1 LEIQTQTTSSGGQDE
16 DLIWRVWIIES
27 RQQCLSIVCFGGT
40 VKTTELPASM
50 AKEIG
55 NESHDFRH
63 LEEDQHLLISAFFFI
78 R

>member
-1 LEIQTQTTSSGGQDE
+1 LEIQTQTTSSGGKNE
-16 DLIWRVWIIES
+16 YLIWRIWIVES
-27 RQQCLSIVCFGGT
+27 RQQSLSIVCFSGT

-50 AKEIG
+50 TKEIG

-63 LEEDQHLLISAFFFI
+63 LEEDQHLLISAFFI